1 MESERI
7 QCWIYRDQSIQENL
21 SRDVVIIYNL
31 ENSLSVTVNGKTS
44 CLKENDV
51 IVINMNSNYV
61 CDCSDGLYVKYA
73 LNAVDLKSCLSGKK
87 YTFVCDSSLELNEN
101 YNGLRKVLS
110 EILIVKYYKHKFG
123 QIKLRQLFYDLIL
136 YLLRDF
142 AVEQLELEN
151 SEKDELEQFVEN
163 HYFEDLSL
171 QEISAAFNMSGQYF
185 SKYFKKHVGVQY
197 LKYLTDV
204 RLSHALNDVLYTNKR
219 FLAIAMDNG
228 FPNISAFNHYFKE
241 KYGVSPKSYREKNA
255 FQSQN
260 GHENSAELAEAIEHL
275 RVRPETCENV
285 ISLEVDAREKKKYI
299 SFWNKVVNFG
309 ESRQL
314 DEARILNQLKEVQ
327 NQLKFEFIRITL
339 EKHTV
344 NINGDYNL
352 VKEISRFDELY
363 RLGFKIWLTADY
375 RDIDDI
381 DGFCSYLKAFLSYM
395 TRQWNIHRVR
405 EWYFELT
412 YNTVFDQDKGDS
424 YYEYI
429 RKILDVL
436 RFYGCEK
443 NFVIGGMAL
452 GNRKG
457 IRNLYHY
464 LETNDLTFVN
474 QSFVAEPYI
483 YYEDENGMKMIRPTQ
498 ENDIHNDLLTL
509 KQTDNYF
516 RDIVKNVFVVSWREN
531 LQQYNILNDSCY
543 KGALMVKKFLEC
555 FGQVDSLS
563 PGILLDSMYDSIHQ
577 TDLMIGGDGLVTYHG
592 IRKPSFFA
600 YQFMNTVGNWYLN
613 RNDNI
618 AVFTNDYGNY
628 HVIAHNCKNLGYRYY
643 MEENNLD
650 LKNLNSY
657 FENEDPL
664 EVRIRIDHVENG
676 LYEIK
681 TRSISS
687 KGGSVQDEMER
698 MKPGEVSFIHPHDIE
713 FLESV
718 SIPHISLKEVTVD
731 SGVLDVSVILEPN
744 EFVMIHIIH
753 EN

>member
-1 MESERI
+1 MENERI
-7 QCWIYRDQSIQENL
+7 QCLIYKDKSIQEKL

-31 ENSLSVTVNGKTS
+31 ENSLSVNVNGKTS
-44 CLKENDV
+44 VLKENDL
-51 IVINMNSNYV
+51 IVINLNSNYS
-61 CDCSDGLYVKYA
+61 CWCAKGLYVKYS
-73 LNAVDLKSCLSGKK
+73 LNAIDLNSCFMGKK
-87 YTFVCDSSLELNEN
+87 YTFVCDSSSELNEN

-110 EILIVKYYKHKFG
+110 EILIVKYYNHKFG
-123 QIKLRQLFYDLIL
+123 NIKLRQLFYDLIL

-142 AVEQLELEN
+142 AVEQLDLEK
-151 SEKDELEQFVEN
+151 SEKDALERFVEN

-171 QEISAAFNMSGQYF
+171 QEISEAFNMSGQYF

-197 LKYLTDV
+197 LKYLTEV
-204 RLSHALNDVLYTNKR
+204 RLNHALNDVLYSNKR

-228 FPNISAFNHYFKE
+228 FPNITAFNHYFKE
-241 KYGVSPKSYREKNA
+241 KYGVSPKTYREEKA
-255 FQSQN
+255 IQN
-260 GHENSAELAEAIEHL
+260 QIDHENTAELAEAIEHL
-275 RVRPETCENV
+275 RVKPESCENV
-285 ISLEVDAREKKKYI
+285 ISLQVDALYKKKYK
-299 SFWNKVVNFG
+299 SFWNKVINFG

-314 DEARILNQLKEVQ
+314 DEARILNQLKDVQ
-327 NQLKFEFIRITL
+327 NQLQFEFIRITL
-339 EKHTV
+339 EKYTV

-381 DGFCSYLKAFLSYM
+381 DGYCNYLKAFLSYM

-412 YNTVFDQDKGDS
+412 YNTVFDQEKAYS
-424 YYEYI
+424 YLEYV
-429 RKILDVL
+429 RKITDVL
-436 RFYGCEK
+436 RFYGCDR
-443 NFVIGGMAL
+443 NFVMGGISL

-457 IRNLYHY
+457 IRNLYRY
-464 LETNDLTFVN
+464 LTDNDLQFIN
-474 QSFVAEPYI
+474 QSFMAEPYI

-498 ENDIHNDLLTL
+498 ESDIHNALLTL
-509 KQTDNYF
+509 KQTDDYF
-516 RDIVKNVFVVSWREN
+516 RNVVENVFIVSWRDT

-543 KGALMVKKFLEC
+543 KGALVMKKFLEC

-563 PGILLDSMYDSIHQ
+563 PSILLDSMYDSIHQ
-577 TDLMIGGDGLVTYHG
+577 TDVLIGGDGMVSYHG

-628 HVIAHNCKNLGYRYY
+628 HVLAHNCKGLGYRYY

-650 LKNLNSY
+650 VKNLDSY

-664 EVRIRIDHVENG
+664 EARIRIEHVENG

-681 TRSISS
+681 TRSISE

-698 MKPGEVSFIHPHDIE
+698 MKPGAVSFLHPHDIE

-731 SGVLDVSVILEPN
+731 NGVLDLTVILEPN
-744 EFVMIHIIH
+744 EFVFIHIIH